1 MTSTVPQG
9 PTGPVEQTN
18 VKVMVRVRPFNS
30 REINLTE
37 GGVQNLRSIVM
48 MEGPT
53 VRLLDHERNYAEREA
68 FEFDQAYWS
77 LPESQNQFST
87 NPFADNETVFKE
99 TGIPAVENALAG
111 YHNTIFAYGQTGS
124 GKTHSMLG
132 CATDEGI
139 APRLVRALFERIN
152 NNLRG
157 HNYERIQYTV
167 ELSFLEIY
175 NEKVKDLLA
184 IAERGKGRSN
194 AGESGYAECRVRF
207 HPERGT
213 FVEGLTRIAI
223 DSEEQCLTAIKD
235 GMEHRAVTSTLM
247 NDTSSRSHAI
257 FQISLTQK
265 MPLKGTSR
273 LSIINLVDLAGSER
287 ISMSGVVGTA
297 MKEAT
302 SINLSLSTL
311 RRVIDILIENS
322 KLKKGQRP
330 QVPPFRQSLLTWVL
344 SDSLGGNSKTVMVA
358 AISPFS
364 GNVEDTI
371 GTLRYALKA
380 KAIVCNARVN
390 EEKTQAVVNAMRAE
404 MEDLRRQLTEK
415 ADADQAEQDRIRA
428 DLKETEDNFDQMQKE
443 AKRLEEEKVSYERE
457 LAEKGEKLAH
467 AQSEMIQLENAEVEK
482 QTKEAE
488 LVEARN
494 AREEADAL
502 LEQHAKDR
510 QKREEELEE
519 LKSRKK
525 LLEEHHNKA
534 ADEEAKA
541 KLAAEQA
548 RLRQFASAFQNA
560 FILGKQR
567 SGLDELKEERDR
579 HIDAV
584 RSLEIEKR
592 EQERLLAQLVND
604 KGMYKRKMD
613 LSQKRAAEI
622 YEEVRSVRASREENV
637 AEVKQLRDDA
647 ESRLRKVQRELEAK
661 EGELKRL
668 QQENDVEHAEQDK
681 ESRILEM
688 ELENAKYAL
697 EQLTERKLILNE
709 ESATAQTDLVQL
721 EKEYEDS
728 TSKLQ
733 RITQDNQEK
742 TKLIEELRKKKE
754 RLIARRTGA
763 SEQILQ
769 HRMELEDLSVQ
780 LDGLNSEVDDLRAAH
795 SELRA
800 FVSNK
805 FFPVAQ
811 GQ

>member
-1 MTSTVPQG
+1 M
-9 PTGPVEQTN
+9 
-18 VKVMVRVRPFNS
+18 KVMVRVRPFNS
-30 REINLTE
+30 REIALTE
-37 GGVQNLRSIVM
+37 GGTQNLRSIVL

-68 FEFDQAYWS
+68 FEFDQAFWS
-77 LPESQNQFST
+77 IPESQNQFST
-87 NPFADNETVFKE
+87 NPFADNETVFRE
-99 TGIPAVENALAG
+99 TGLPAVENALAG

-132 CATDEGI
+132 SASDEGI

-157 HNYERIQYTV
+157 NNYERIQYTV

-184 IAERGKGRSN
+184 IAEKGKGRSN
-194 AGESGYAECRVRF
+194 QGESGYAECRVRF

-223 DSEEQCLTAIKD
+223 DSEAQCLTAIKD

-273 LSIINLVDLAGSER
+273 ISIINLVDLAGSER
-287 ISMSGVVGTA
+287 ISMSGVVGAA

-322 KLKKGQRP
+322 KIKKGQRP
-330 QVPPFRQSLLTWVL
+330 QIPPYRQSLLTWVL

-364 GNVEDTI
+364 GNVEDSL

-404 MEDLRRQLTEK
+404 MEELRKQLAEK
-415 ADADQAEQDRIRA
+415 ADADQAEQDRIRN
-428 DLKETEDNFDQMQKE
+428 DLRETEENFEQMQKE
-443 AKRLEEEKVSYERE
+443 AKRLEEEKITYEQE
-457 LAEKGEKLAH
+457 LVEKTEKLAH

-482 QTKEAE
+482 KMKEAE
-488 LVEARN
+488 LIEARN

-502 LEQHAKDR
+502 LERHALER

-519 LKSRKK
+519 LKTRKK
-525 LLEEHHNKA
+525 MLEEHHNKA
-534 ADEEAKA
+534 ADEEARA

-579 HIDAV
+579 HIDSV
-584 RSLEIEKR
+584 KSLEIEKR
-592 EQERLLAQLVND
+592 EKERLIAQLVSD

-613 LSQKRAAEI
+613 VSQKRAAEI
-622 YEEVRSVRASREENV
+622 YDEVRAVRAAREANIS
-637 AEVKQLRDDA
+637 EVKQLRDEA
-647 ESRLRKVQRELEAK
+647 EARLRKVQRELETK
-661 EGELKRL
+661 ENELKRL

-681 ESRILEM
+681 ESRILEL
-688 ELENAKYAL
+688 ELENAKLAL
-697 EQLTERKLILNE
+697 KQLSERKQILNE
-709 ESATAQTDLVQL
+709 ESNSAQQDLVQL
-721 EKEYEDS
+721 EKEYDES
-728 TSKLQ
+728 TNKLQ
-733 RITQDNQEK
+733 RITKDNQEK
-742 TKLIEELRKKKE
+742 ANLIEQLRKKKE
-754 RLIARRTGA
+754 RVVLRRTAA
-763 SEQILQ
+763 SDQIHQ
-769 HRMELEDLSVQ
+769 HRVELEDLGVQ
-780 LDGLNSEVDDLRAAH
+780 LDSLNAEVDELRAAH

-805 FFPVAQ
+805 FFPV